1 MNELLTQ
8 KIESTISICIILIF
22 MIEKYKMNERNVE
35 KNEQEIIGWM
45 SKHSIK
51 KNKKFSIDKK
61 NKI

>member
-22 MIEKYKMNERNVE
+22 MIEKYKMNE

>member
-1 MNELLTQ
+1 
-8 KIESTISICIILIF
+8 

-51 KNKKFSIDKK
+51 KNKKFSIDKQNEIWIEK
-61 NKI
+61 HYGMATTRKISDHK